1 MVFEVMIMTSR
12 QKAGLLFVLAGVY
25 LLILNAFPNLGQYL
39 RNILSWPLILII
51 LGTYLV
57 FSKK

>member
-1 MVFEVMIMTSR
+1 MTSR

-25 LLILNAFPNLGQYL
+25 LLILNFFPNLGQYL
-39 RNILSWPLILII
+39 RNIISWPMLLII